1 MLQTAKN
8 LAKFISAV
16 KPNAD
21 AFISAGIRNDGEAEA
36 FIYLHKGNGREI
48 FAKLITCP
56 TLELS
61 QMESTS
67 DKYIDLKGMYDG
79 YKLRVTF
86 LNERDTDDLVT
97 LERHDPKAGYPEV
110 VKCSYYWNYMT
121 PEEWNMFMQDFYA
134 IRKNAGDFGAFKSY
148 LERCESNNLSF
159 AHLVGGAFFYDNTD
173 NKKAYREIEKRT
185 EPIV

>member
-97 LERHDPKAGYPEV
+97 LERHDPKAGYPELA
-110 VKCSYYWNYMT
+110 KCSAHWNYMT
-121 PEEWNMFMQDFYA
+121 PEEWENF
-134 IRKNAGDFGAFKSY
+134 IENAGGHDAAKRKMEFNENGNRAFGSLISGGFAWD
-148 LERCESNNLSF
+148 ESKEGSRYWLDI
-159 AHLVGGAFFYDNTD
+159 Y
-173 NKKAYREIEKRT
+173 YRT